1 MADRSEAGYGRPDKE
16 NMMGDFVQV
25 EKSGRV
31 AVLRLNSPDTL
42 NAIGTLEHCADVIDA
57 LESLEDDPA
66 ISVGILTGNG
76 RAFCA
81 GGNLKGMKEK
91 TGIGR
96 MPVPVETMNTYRR
109 GVQKITR
116 AFMATNV
123 PMIAAVNGHAVG
135 LGLDL
140 ACLCDVRIAAE
151 SAKCAASFIKVGIVP
166 GDGGAWSLQQILGYS
181 KAAELFLTGERFDAA
196 SGLEMGLFSQV
207 VADEKLLDAARAVA
221 EKIAENPPRAVRLTK
236 RLLREAQAQRYSDIL
251 ELSAA
256 YQAVIHETR
265 DHEEA
270 VDAFLEKRAPKFTGE

>member
-1 MADRSEAGYGRPDKE
+1 
-16 NMMGDFVQV
+16 MGDFIQV
-25 EKSGRV
+25 EKSGR
-31 AVLRLNSPDTL
+31 AALLRLNSPETL
-42 NAIGTLEHCADVIDA
+42 NAIGTQEHCEDLIDA
-57 LESLEDDPA
+57 LESLEDDPQ

-96 MPVPVETMNTYRR
+96 LPIPADTMSNYRR
-109 GVQKITR
+109 GVQRVTR

-123 PMIAAVNGHAVG
+123 PLIAAVNGHAIG

-140 ACLCDVRIAAE
+140 ACLCDVRVAAE

-181 KAAELFLTGERFDAA
+181 KAAELFLTGERFEAA
-196 SGLEMGLFSQV
+196 KGLEMGLFSQIV
-207 VADEKLLDAARAVA
+207 PDDQLIDACQAIAA
-221 EKIAENPPRAVRLTK
+221 KIAENPPRAVRLTK
-236 RLLREAQAQRYSDIL
+236 RLLREAQAQRYSDVL

-256 YQAVIHETR
+256 YQAVIHETC

-270 VDAFLEKRAPKFTGE
+270 VDAFLQKRPPNFTGE

>member
-1 MADRSEAGYGRPDKE
+1 MVDPCGPRYAVSEEESG
-16 NMMGDFVQV
+16 MGDFVQR
-25 EKSGRV
+25 ETNGRV
-31 AVLRLNSPDTL
+31 AILRLNSPDTL
-42 NAIGTLEHCADVIDA
+42 NAIGTREHCEDLIGA
-57 LESLEDDPA
+57 LEAIEEDPA
-66 ISVGILTGNG
+66 ISVAILTGNG

-81 GGNLKGMKEK
+81 GGNLKGMKDK

-96 MPVPVETMNTYRR
+96 LPIPADTMSNYRR

-116 AFMATNV
+116 AFMESNV
-123 PMIAAVNGHAVG
+123 PMIAAVNGHAIG

-140 ACLCDVRIAAE
+140 ACLCDVRVAAE

-181 KAAELFLTGERFDAA
+181 KAAELFLTGERFSAA
-196 SGLEMGLFSQV
+196 AGLEMGLFSQV
-207 VADEKLLDAARAVA
+207 VPDDELMDAAQGVA
-221 EKIAENPPRAVRLTK
+221 AKIAENPPRAVRLTK

-270 VDAFLEKRAPKFTGE
+270 VDAFLEKRAPNFTGE

>member
-1 MADRSEAGYGRPDKE
+1 
-16 NMMGDFVQV
+16 MGDFVQR
-25 EKSGRV
+25 ETNGRV

-42 NAIGTLEHCADVIDA
+42 NAIGTRADCEDVIDA
-57 LESLEDDPA
+57 LEALEDDPA

-96 MPVPVETMNTYRR
+96 LPVPVDTMANYRR

-116 AFMATNV
+116 AFMQSNV
-123 PMIAAVNGHAVG
+123 PLIAAVNGHAIG

-140 ACLCDVRIAAE
+140 ACLCDVRVAAE
-151 SAKCAASFIKVGIVP
+151 SAQCAASFIKVGIVP

-196 SGLEMGLFSQV
+196 AGLDMGLFSQV
-207 VADEKLLDAARAVA
+207 VPDADLMNAARAIA
-221 EKIAENPPRAVRLTK
+221 DKIAENPPRAVRLTK